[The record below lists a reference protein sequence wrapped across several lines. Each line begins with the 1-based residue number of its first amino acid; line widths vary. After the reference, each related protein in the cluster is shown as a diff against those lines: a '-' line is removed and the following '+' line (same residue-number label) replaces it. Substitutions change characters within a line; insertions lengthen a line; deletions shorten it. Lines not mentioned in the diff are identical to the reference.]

1 MSLDDG
7 CMFCP
12 RRRRRQRRRRRRR
25 RLSFGP
31 AMFFRGC
38 DSDLRREKRDEN
50 PSKQCGAATTQDQR
64 ATSCWTISI
73 ADHHRRRGVRMMAMM
88 PAIVRSREA
97 ASERAS
103 EQSRKVFDVP
113 PSPLP
118 SHLRRLSDDRN
129 RGGRSRGPT
138 ATARRTDVR
147 MRTANASIPSLNPSL
162 SRSSRFFTPK
172 CDRRSCLEGELHGIQ
187 RVALASATARRKT
200 VSSPHL

>member
-1 MSLDDG
+1 MPAFNIMSLDDG

-113 PSPLP
+113 PSPLLSSP
-118 SHLRRLSDDRN
+118 LSPQTAVRRSQS
-129 RGGRSRGPT
+129 GRSIAGANCNCPT
-138 ATARRTDVR
+138 DGRTD
-147 MRTANASIPSLNPSL
+147 ADGQCIHPIA
-162 SRSSRFFTPK
+162 
-172 CDRRSCLEGELHGIQ
+172 
-187 RVALASATARRKT
+187 
-200 VSSPHL
+200 